1 MEEYFV
7 KDQNRGEAYVERVQM
22 LQSTYD
28 WVN

>member
-7 KDQNRGEAYVERVQM
+7 KDQNRGEEYVERVQM
-22 LQSTYD
+22 LQSSYD